1 MLLKSKTYSLYSE
14 YGFVRYH
21 IFFLSKLKQQLCG
34 DIKTHTLSI
43 GHVADNRQLDRTR
56 KEETVWAGDL
66 ILTRSTKR
74 SEAHQM
80 WNLNAVSLFLIS
92 VDDVVSIGWVSHTRT
107 IKKERSNRDIIIGND
122 FTCNTKKNINANW
135 HSRSLK
141 KRLIKFT
148 PCHCHYLRRLVA
160 FSVVVDDTHNKI
172 LCKEINEL
180 KKSRFDH
187 RREPS
192 TSSRWKEQQ
201 KRVVKMLLMLF

>member
-1 MLLKSKTYSLYSE
+1 MLLKSKTYSLFIQSMVLWDITFFSSWSWNNI
-14 YGFVRYH
+14 FVK
-21 IFFLSKLKQQLCG
+21 ILKL
-34 DIKTHTLSI
+34 KTHTLSF
-43 GHVADNRQLDRTR
+43 GRVADNRQLDRTK

-66 ILTRSTKR
+66 ILTWSTKR
-74 SEAHQM
+74 SGAHQM

-107 IKKERSNRDIIIGND
+107 IKRERSNRDIIIGND

-160 FSVVVDDTHNKI
+160 FSLTHIIKYCDIAQEGNKWAQ
-172 LCKEINEL
+172 EISLWPPTRALNFVQV
-180 KKSRFDH
+180 KG
-187 RREPS
+187 
-192 TSSRWKEQQ
+192 TTQ
-201 KRVVKMLLMLF
+201 KGL